1 MEHNNPEVIAFIKS
15 KIISS
20 ETITSGDIETVYRA
34 TTNNGVALEGK
45 SIRPI
50 DGFSQ
55 EEAMEAAYNDAISKI
70 YDGVAFAMNKL

>member
-1 MEHNNPEVIAFIKS
+1 MEHLNPEVINYIKS
-15 KIISS
+15 KITS
-20 ETITSGDIETVYRA
+20 EEATTSGDIETCYRA
-34 TTNNGVALEGK
+34 TFDTGMVLEGK